1 MTVLLD
7 CGPSLRGWSHQ
18 ESILVCPW
26 RWARSYLD
34 DHTYRVPSEPLVKGA
49 LVHVGLAHYW
59 SWKMGQQGLL
69 APVDAVYALAKQ
81 EDERLTPWLGY
92 VSRVWQDHV
101 DVAAK
106 LVQRYCEVQP
116 LAHLKPIAI
125 EHHVA
130 LWVDLVDGVWTL
142 VAPPAD
148 AAFREKLADEGRWLE
163 FYRLGAPWLSTF
175 RADLLAEL
183 PDGRVVVI
191 DHKTGYR
198 LDERKVRGFQTSGQM
213 LQYQLWGA
221 LGLGSR
227 FGGVH
232 VSFLNFSA
240 LTGRGVPFASFQV
253 SSSAAAVSL
262 FPQAVAD
269 RAEMI
274 KGLVARDPTGQSWP
288 RAFREQGPCSDRY
301 GTCDFFGVCVG

>member
-1 MTVLLD
+1 M
-7 CGPSLRGWSHQ
+7 
-18 ESILVCPW
+18 CPW
-26 RWARSYLD
+26 RWARSYID
-34 DHTYRVPSEPLVKGA
+34 DSRYRVPTEPLIKGA

-59 SWKMGQQGLL
+59 SWKMGQTGLL
-69 APVDAVYALAKQ
+69 APVDAVYELARR
-81 EDERLTPWLGY
+81 EDAELSPHLGY
-92 VSRVWQDHV
+92 LARVWQDHAEI
-101 DVAAK
+101 AAL
-106 LVQRYCEVQP
+106 LVQRYCEEQP

-130 LWVDLVDGVWTL
+130 LWVDQVDGRWAL
-142 VAPPAD
+142 VPPPAD
-148 AAFREKLADEGRWLE
+148 AAYRERLADEGQWPL
-163 FYRLGAPWLSTF
+163 FYKLGAPWLTTF

-183 PDGRVVVI
+183 PDGRIAVI

-198 LDERKVRGFQTSGQM
+198 LDERKQKGFQTSGQM

-221 LGLGSR
+221 LGLGAR

-240 LTGRGVPFASFQV
+240 LGSRGAARGGPFASFQV
-253 SSSAAAVSL
+253 TSSATAVSL

-269 RAEMI
+269 RAELVR
-274 KGLVARDPTGQSWP
+274 GLLLRDESGQSWP

-301 GTCDFFGVCVG
+301 GTCDWFRACVG